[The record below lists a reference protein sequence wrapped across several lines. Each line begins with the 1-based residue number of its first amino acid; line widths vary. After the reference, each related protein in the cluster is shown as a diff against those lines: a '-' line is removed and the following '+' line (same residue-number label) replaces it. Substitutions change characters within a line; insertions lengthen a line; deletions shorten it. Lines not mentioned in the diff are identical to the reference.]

1 MPTSI
6 PGFNDPVSSISHLLG
21 AAVFFALSFPL
32 LKLGRGN
39 LWKTAAL
46 GVFCFASV
54 LLLLVSGIYH
64 LLSPEGE
71 ARIIFKHLDHS
82 AIFVLIVAT
91 MTPIHQILFK
101 GFMRW
106 GWLIFIWVIAIT
118 TLTLKNVFFSSFPEW
133 LGLSLFLGLGWLGV
147 VTGGIVWYKQDFAFV
162 KLLLYGGLAYTIGA
176 LLEFSKSPIIIPSI
190 VGSHE
195 LFHITVLIGL
205 AMHWKFIYGI
215 AKSSDRFHSPF
226 PKGEGVK

>member
-1 MPTSI
+1 MYIPTSI
-6 PGFNDPVSSISHLLG
+6 TGFNDPVSSITHLLG
-21 AAVFFALSFPL
+21 AAIFFALSFSL
-32 LKLGRGN
+32 LRLARGSF
-39 LWKTAAL
+39 WKTAAL

-54 LLLLVSGIYH
+54 VLLLISGIYH
-64 LLSPEGE
+64 LLSSKGE

-106 GWLIFIWVIAIT
+106 GWLVFIWVIAIT
-118 TLTLKNVFFSSFPEW
+118 TSTLKNVFFSNFPEW

-147 VTGGIVWYKQDFAFV
+147 VTGGIVWYKKDFAFV

-176 LLEFSKSPIIIPSI
+176 LLEFSLKPVIIPGV

-195 LFHITVLIGL
+195 LFHIAVLIGL
-205 AMHWKFIYGI
+205 SMHWKFIYTI
-215 AKSSDRFHSPF
+215 AKSSNAA
-226 PKGEGVK
+226 VKPDTPLI